1 MSNKPM
7 KDDRTENRASAKDKV
22 EQVVNKLKLTKNE
35 RRELHERLEDY
46 MSYQDILELA
56 KSMFQQQ
63 SEGRW

>member
-7 KDDRTENRASAKDKV
+7 KDDRTENRESAKDKV
-22 EQVVNKLKLTKNE
+22 EQVVKKLNLTKDE
-35 RRELHERLEDY
+35 RRDLHERLEDY

>member
-22 EQVVNKLKLTKNE
+22 EDVVKELKLTKNE
-35 RRELHERLEDY
+35 RQQLHYRLEDY

-56 KSMFQQQ
+56 KSMFQQN